1 MAYDLIVVVFYYIIL
16 GRVDGGKHQMSTR
29 MRYEKLLE
37 PGRIGSVRT
46 KNRIIKTGAGMLMWH
61 EDDLHVNQR
70 VKSYYESIAR
80 GGVGLL
86 VVEPVTVDYPL
97 GARWRERYR
106 IDDDKYIKGLSELTA
121 VIHKYGCPA
130 FIQLYHEGP
139 WQTKL
144 PFVPEPLFSGPPI
157 GASPVCLKAPND
169 FHEDVPRE
177 LTVAEIE
184 ELVDKFASAA
194 VRSQKAG
201 FDGVDINAASS
212 HLFHDFLSPFWNRR
226 SDAYGGSV
234 ANRSRFVVK
243 VIQEIKK
250 RLGQEFPVG
259 VIING
264 IEIGQALGIDNNR
277 CLTPEDSREI
287 ARLLQEAGA
296 DAIQV
301 RSHWLG
307 FHIGSY
313 LPEALFY
320 PEPVVPLGSMPKEY
334 DASRMG
340 AGVNIRLAAG
350 VKKEVSIPVTV
361 VGRLDA
367 ELGEQILREGKV
379 DFIGMTRRLQA
390 DPDYPNKLASGRVD
404 DIAPCTACDNCLGS
418 GRCRI
423 NAFLGAEYNSI
434 ERAGKK
440 KTVVVIG
447 GGPAGMEAA
456 RVAALRGHSVT
467 LFEKAQK
474 LGGLLPVAA
483 MVKGNHPENLPSI
496 VRYFEGQL
504 PKLNVKIELGRE
516 VGPMTSKNSNPML

>member
-1 MAYDLIVVVFYYIIL
+1 
-16 GRVDGGKHQMSTR
+16 
-29 MRYEKLLE
+29 
-37 PGRIGSVRT
+37 
-46 KNRIIKTGAGMLMWH
+46 
-61 EDDLHVNQR
+61 
-70 VKSYYESIAR
+70 
-80 GGVGLL
+80 
-86 VVEPVTVDYPL
+86 
-97 GARWRERYR
+97 
-106 IDDDKYIKGLSELTA
+106 
-121 VIHKYGCPA
+121 
-130 FIQLYHEGP
+130 
-139 WQTKL
+139 
-144 PFVPEPLFSGPPI
+144 
-157 GASPVCLKAPND
+157 
-169 FHEDVPRE
+169 
-177 LTVAEIE
+177 
-184 ELVDKFASAA
+184 
-194 VRSQKAG
+194 
-201 FDGVDINAASS
+201 
-212 HLFHDFLSPFWNRR
+212 
-226 SDAYGGSV
+226 
-234 ANRSRFVVK
+234 
-243 VIQEIKK
+243 
-250 RLGQEFPVG
+250 
-259 VIING
+259 
-264 IEIGQALGIDNNR
+264 
-277 CLTPEDSREI
+277 
-287 ARLLQEAGA
+287 
-296 DAIQV
+296 
-301 RSHWLG
+301 
-307 FHIGSY
+307 
-313 LPEALFY
+313 
-320 PEPVVPLGSMPKEY
+320 MPKEY

-340 AGVNIRLAAG
+340 AGANIRLAAG